1 MGTWSLWFFWLAI
14 PNRQGSK
21 CTSKNDSNPNNKFEK
36 KNDGLWESAF
46 SMARLHPDPLSLK
59 PPKPSTLK
67 RPTDPL

>member
-36 KNDGLWESAF
+36 KTMASGSLLSAWRDF
-46 SMARLHPDPLSLK
+46 IR
-59 PPKPSTLK
+59 TL
-67 RPTDPL
+67 